1 MSVLSG
7 FWSIPV
13 DAPDDISSVSSK
25 IPPSFLFFAT
35 PHTGRKRPHERP
47 RAIPEFR
54 IIFYIDRFE
63 IDQIIILRPKKLIRV
78 TKNSCNQPP
87 KMGYPRTRKLTR
99 SKRFLEPDIQ
109 SLIADRHQIEI
120 PHIMHQNVRYEVAD
134 WSVQNFWYTFSL
146 TKMYYS
152 FFMKALLQWF
162 WNITAKF
169 R

>member
-1 MSVLSG
+1 MGRGGRPLQRAG
-7 FWSIPV
+7 GP
-13 DAPDDISSVSSK
+13 AEP
-25 IPPSFLFFAT
+25 A
-35 PHTGRKRPHERP
+35 HTGRKRPHERP

-63 IDQIIILRPKKLIRV
+63 IDQIIIIRPKKLIRV
-78 TKNSCNQPP
+78 TKNNCNQPP

-146 TKMYYS
+146 TKMYCS
-152 FFMKALLQWF
+152 FFMKALLQ
-162 WNITAKF
+162 
-169 R
+169 

>member
-1 MSVLSG
+1 MYREPL
-7 FWSIPV
+7 
-13 DAPDDISSVSSK
+13 
-25 IPPSFLFFAT
+25 
-35 PHTGRKRPHERP
+35 HTGRKRPHERP

-78 TKNSCNQPP
+78 TKNNCNQPP

-152 FFMKALLQWF
+152 FFMKALLQ
-162 WNITAKF
+162 
-169 R
+169 